1 MNENMN
7 KFSTL
12 KPKMFKGK
20 NLKFSQMKRQ
30 HWMEADDFLS
40 LHLKHC
46 ENIDNEPQTQERRFS
61 FAPWSLLHS
70 IVCGSIKW
78 LGSLIDQKET
88 DPREKS
94 PRQTLIQ
101 GRGCTRWGGVSRQW
115 NFIPPDPC
123 DNCSRFRLA
132 RPSVA
137 RKSSS
142 QRWKMKH
149 QPITWCPMSHWPVHP
164 TSTVEWGDFFP
175 PKVWPPPQRWL
186 MASIHSIARRSA
198 DVINSC
204 YVTDLLNES
213 AGKRRAFHFN

>member
-61 FAPWSLLHS
+61 FAPWSFLHS

-94 PRQTLIQ
+94 PRRTLIQ
-101 GRGCTRWGGVSRQW
+101 GRGCTRWGELADNGTSFRPIRATIAVVFGWLDRSFPENQAAKGGKWSTNQSPGVQW
-115 NFIPPDPC
+115 AIDRSTPRRPLNGATFFLQKFGHLPKDDLWPQFIPLPGV
-123 DNCSRFRLA
+123 LLT
-132 RPSVA
+132 
-137 RKSSS
+137 SST
-142 QRWKMKH
+142 R
-149 QPITWCPMSHWPVHP
+149 
-164 TSTVEWGDFFP
+164 
-175 PKVWPPPQRWL
+175 
-186 MASIHSIARRSA
+186 
-198 DVINSC
+198 
-204 YVTDLLNES
+204 VT
-213 AGKRRAFHFN
+213 